1 MDLKI
6 LFDKLDSLSNL
17 DDEVLLVGGG
27 SNSKLWGQIMAD
39 VLNRK
44 ILKTNIGQDA
54 AALGAAAIAAVGIGF
69 WKDFNKI
76 DLDRGGLDGKEV
88 SDVYKELDEKSIK
101 CPRCGE
107 ELKKELYPKGIRI
120 DTCAKCDGIWL
131 DGGEIH
137 KLRERTLVKLADT
150 VYTLKIAFAQALR
163 SALQG
168 RKKRK
173 I

>member
-1 MDLKI
+1 MNCPKCVGKLEEKNIENVKTDVCWVCEGI
-6 LFDKLDSLSNL
+6 WFDKDELEKVLEADS
-17 DDEVLLVGGG
+17 
-27 SNSKLWGQIMAD
+27 
-39 VLNRK
+39 
-44 ILKTNIGQDA
+44 
-54 AALGAAAIAAVGIGF
+54 
-69 WKDFNKI
+69 KDFNKI